1 MAAIEHSRSIGCPQ
15 SASCT
20 ISQPLGID
28 LSFIHPISDDGVI
41 HFSDHHLK
49 LIIIKPLAFAVKI
62 LLSVKVL
69 HHETDPGLFIF
80 RPLHDGWIMGL
91 GSVIIQLADCTA
103 GPISGL
109 AIAVHC

>member
-41 HFSDHHLK
+41 HF
-49 LIIIKPLAFAVKI
+49 LITT
-62 LLSVKVL
+62 S
-69 HHETDPGLFIF
+69 
-80 RPLHDGWIMGL
+80 
-91 GSVIIQLADCTA
+91 S
-103 GPISGL
+103 
-109 AIAVHC
+109 